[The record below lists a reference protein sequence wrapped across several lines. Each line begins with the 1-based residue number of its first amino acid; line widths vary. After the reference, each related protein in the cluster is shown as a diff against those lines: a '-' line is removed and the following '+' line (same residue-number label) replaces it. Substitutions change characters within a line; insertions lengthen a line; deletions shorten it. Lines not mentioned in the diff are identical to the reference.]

1 MVSCEGG
8 NQLVLRTGP
17 SKPKLENLTLCQWSK
32 ANLAILHKLVG
43 EGLSGEGIMD
53 YLSYTTRVYQL
64 FATQESQSVFLYDRK
79 YRKHQFLHKFR
90 WGTDVPHIMTVC
102 LRPKALQA
110 PGNNLHKSQRLGTN
124 SSLASHTKEGQVICK
139 LFNAKKGC
147 QLSKCKFRHVCSV
160 PTCEQGHP
168 ACQHAF
174 LAKPKNGL

>member
-8 NQLVLRTGP
+8 NQLVLKTGP
-17 SKPKLENLTLCQWSK
+17 SKPKLENLTLCQWST

-64 FATQESQSVFLYDRK
+64 FATQESQSVFLYDRE

-90 WGTDVPHIMTVC
+90 WGTDVSHIMTVC

-110 PGNNLHKSQRLGTN
+110 PGNNLQKSQRLGTN
-124 SSLASHTKEGQVICK
+124 SY
-139 LFNAKKGC
+139 
-147 QLSKCKFRHVCSV
+147 
-160 PTCEQGHP
+160 
-168 ACQHAF
+168 
-174 LAKPKNGL
+174 